1 MNSRDLY
8 CQVREMLE
16 RGWDAY
22 TIADRL
28 GLDPSDVQIIVLLIN
43 NLLT

>member
-1 MNSRDLY
+1 MTSRDLY

-28 GLDPSDVQIIVLLIN
+28 GYDPGDIQIIVALIN

>member
-1 MNSRDLY
+1 MTSRDLY

-28 GLDPSDVQIIVLLIN
+28 GLDPGDIQTIIEVIRVVLS
-43 NLLT
+43 